1 MGRLFAE
8 FLMALAIIMVVTT
21 VTVVLAVAATRR
33 LVVLIQRR
41 VLGLIVPTAP
51 LVSFAGVRRN
61 GPDAFSW
68 PTIAPRRR
76 LWRAVRAAEEA
87 VAHATAIGA
96 PVGDLPSLCRR
107 LRSAAVGVDRAVC
120 AAGAS
125 GGVRRPL
132 PPDVARELEDVV
144 AAARGIHG
152 NAVAAITETTRPS
165 TSALVMDV
173 HNETQAL
180 AAGLASQRTTGTG

>member
-33 LVVLIQRR
+33 LVVLVQRR
-41 VLGLIVPTAP
+41 ILGLIVPTAP
-51 LVSFAGVRRN
+51 LVSFAGMRRN
-61 GPDAFSW
+61 SPDAFSW
-68 PTIAPRRR
+68 PTVAPRRR
-76 LWRAVRAAEEA
+76 LWRAVRAAEQA

-107 LRSAAVGVDRAVC
+107 LRSAALGVDRAVC
-120 AAGAS
+120 AAGAA

-132 PPDVARELEDVV
+132 PPDVARELDDVV
-144 AAARGIHG
+144 AAAHGIHG
-152 NAVAAITETTRPS
+152 NAVSAITQATRSS
-165 TSALVMDV
+165 TSALVTDV
-173 HNETQAL
+173 RNETQAL
-180 AAGLASQRTTGTG
+180 EAGRQVL

>member
-1 MGRLFAE
+1 MAELFAG
-8 FLMALAIIMVVTT
+8 FLVALAIIFVVTT
-21 VTVVLAVAATRR
+21 VSVVLAVAATRR

-41 VLGLIVPTAP
+41 ILGVIVPTAP
-51 LVSFAGVRRN
+51 VVSFAGVRRG

-68 PTIAPRRR
+68 PTVAPRRR
-76 LWRAVRAAEEA
+76 LWRAVRSAEQA
-87 VAHATAIGA
+87 VAHATAAGA

-107 LRSAAVGVDRAVC
+107 LRTAALGVDRAIC

-144 AAARGIHG
+144 TAARGIHG
-152 NAVAAITETTRPS
+152 NAVAAITATSRHS
-165 TSALVMDV
+165 TSALVLDV
-173 HNETQAL
+173 HTETQAL
-180 AAGLASQRTTGTG
+180 AAGLRSPGDR